1 MIKHLKRKQSQKR
14 TIENKIKTHDNKYF
28 KCEQCDYSAHQN
40 STLMTHVRIV
50 HDKLERF
57 ACKIC
62 PFATAVKVNLEYHM
76 IKEHGVDKPY
86 KCNEC
91 NYECI
96 TKQNIEKHVQ
106 SVHNK
111 IKNYKCEFCKFA
123 TKIKYELVRHTRRKH
138 PNGSSDPALP
148 DLQNTPKKRKPRRNK
163 NELVAT
169 ENIDSET
176 LTKDLEKRTIENKIK
191 ERNPWQQSPKVKFR
205 GIY

>member
-1 MIKHLKRKQSQKR
+1 MVKILSQLCGFLPDL
-14 TIENKIKTHDNKYF
+14 ENFHDNKYF

-106 SVHNK
+106 SVK
-111 IKNYKCEFCKFA
+111 KGEREKFFFGA
-123 TKIKYELVRHTRRKH
+123 RRKGYRVI
-138 PNGSSDPALP
+138 NRNVVTG
-148 DLQNTPKKRKPRRNK
+148 TPVSEPRVYTGRGTN
-163 NELVAT
+163 LV
-169 ENIDSET
+169 
-176 LTKDLEKRTIENKIK
+176 
-191 ERNPWQQSPKVKFR
+191 
-205 GIY
+205 

>member
-1 MIKHLKRKQSQKR
+1 MFDIH
-14 TIENKIKTHDNKYF
+14 
-28 KCEQCDYSAHQN
+28 
-40 STLMTHVRIV
+40 
-50 HDKLERF
+50 
-57 ACKIC
+57 
-62 PFATAVKVNLEYHM
+62 
-76 IKEHGVDKPY
+76 
-86 KCNEC
+86 NEC

-106 SVHNK
+106 SATNLFNLLNLFNQSVQ
-111 IKNYKCEFCKFA
+111 FA

>member
-1 MIKHLKRKQSQKR
+1 MKDHI
-14 TIENKIKTHDNKYF
+14 TETHDNKYF

-106 SVHNK
+106 SATNLFNLLNLFNQSVQ
-111 IKNYKCEFCKFA
+111 FA
-123 TKIKYELVRHTRRKH
+123 TKIKYELVRHT
-138 PNGSSDPALP
+138 
-148 DLQNTPKKRKPRRNK
+148 
-163 NELVAT
+163 
-169 ENIDSET
+169 
-176 LTKDLEKRTIENKIK
+176 
-191 ERNPWQQSPKVKFR
+191 
-205 GIY
+205 